1 MTRSTSA
8 TLASLLEQKFKLLRG
23 KRFVTRPLGRAPK
36 FLIWLFVVVSIV
48 IIIVSPAMGDNID
61 MRMRGHYFD
70 TTVVLAAVGVDP
82 DTTWTDAK
90 T

>member
-1 MTRSTSA
+1 
-8 TLASLLEQKFKLLRG
+8 
-23 KRFVTRPLGRAPK
+23 VTRPLGRAPK
-36 FLIWLFVVVSIV
+36 FLFCLSIVVSV
-48 IIIVSPAMGDNID
+48 IIIVVSPAMRDNID
-61 MRMRGHYFD
+61 VRMRRHCFD